1 MSKTSGDEG
10 ASKGESGA
18 AGGNVGASRARAP
31 GGSGVSRT
39 LTRIVVYYVVLLGVG
54 AILLWRYPW
63 LSQAIIEVESEAV
76 LQGEITNTLAGVPL
90 EEDAGVAGWPGVALQ
105 GLSLLGALAVMI
117 PVAWTYIIIK
127 RRGGYDQ
134 SVVHTL
140 IILPVAVTGIVII
153 VQTSVA
159 LAFSLAGIVA
169 AVRFRTTL
177 EDTKDA
183 VYVFLAIGVG
193 LAAGS
198 DRLATA
204 LLASMVF
211 NAVNLVLWKMKFGN
225 IYVDQLHRTSA
236 LGLGDVLAGPASAK
250 TALSIGDEALL
261 AAMPQSDLREVVGRV
276 ARLERYL
283 DEETEV
289 HTERK
294 LYSVLLVHTR
304 VAGEAQKVVE
314 GPLNELAVRWRLAE
328 IIPGQDGVSVLQYLV
343 RLKPSVQPGLL
354 LDTIHKEGGDHVQA
368 AELRSLR
375 SRTKRR

>member
-1 MSKTSGDEG
+1 VSEG
-10 ASKGESGA
+10 AEKK
-18 AGGNVGASRARAP
+18 
-31 GGSGVSRT
+31 GGSAKKATGGGVART
-39 LTRIVVYYVVLLGVG
+39 LTRIVAYYVLLIGGV
-54 AILLWRYPW
+54 ATLLWAYPQ
-63 LSQAIIEVESEAV
+63 LTRAIIESGDESAFAD
-76 LQGEITNTLAGVPL
+76 EITSTFGVPIT
-90 EEDAGVAGWPGVALQ
+90 EEIGVRSWESLAVE
-105 GLSLLGALAVMI
+105 GLSLLGALAIMV

-153 VQTSVA
+153 VKSSLP

-198 DRLATA
+198 QRLGTA
-204 LLASMVF
+204 LIASLVF
-211 NAVNLVLWKMKFGN
+211 NVVNLVLWRVKFGN
-225 IYVDQLHRTSA
+225 IYVDQLHRTSS
-236 LGLGDVLAGPASAK
+236 LELGDVLAGPESAN
-250 TALSIGDEALL
+250 TAISIGDQALL
-261 AAMPQSDLREVVGRV
+261 ASVPQTDLGEMVGRV

-289 HTERK
+289 QTEKK
-294 LYSVLLVHTR
+294 LYAVLLVYTDL
-304 VAGEAQKVVE
+304 AGEAQKVVE
-314 GPLNELAVRWRLAE
+314 GPLNEMAVRWRLAE
-328 IIPGQDGVSVLQYLV
+328 IIPGQEGASVLQYLV
-343 RLKPSVQPGLL
+343 RLKPGVQPGLL
-354 LDTIHKEGGDHVQA
+354 LDTIRSEGGEHVQA

-375 SRTKRR
+375 SRTKRRKPV

>member
-1 MSKTSGDEG
+1 MSEASGNGG
-10 ASKGESGA
+10 ASKSKDSGKR
-18 AGGNVGASRARAP
+18 GASNAEAGRS
-31 GGSGVSRT
+31 GGFART
-39 LTRIVVYYVVLLGVG
+39 LTRIVVFYVLLLGTIGV
-54 AILLWRYPW
+54 LLWAYPW
-63 LSQAIIEVESEAV
+63 LTQAIVEAGGEAAFTGEVTRTF
-76 LQGEITNTLAGVPL
+76 GGVPL
-90 EEDAGVAGWPGVALQ
+90 EEDVGVPGWIGLAVQA
-105 GLSLLGALAVMI
+105 LSLLGALAIMI

-153 VQTSVA
+153 VKTSVA

-198 DRLATA
+198 QRLGTA

-211 NAVNLVLWKMKFGN
+211 NVVNLVLWKMKFGN
-225 IYVDQLHRTSA
+225 IYVDQLHRTSPF
-236 LGLGDVLAGPASAK
+236 GLGETLAGPGSAR

-261 AAMPQSDLREVVGRV
+261 TAMPQSDLQEMVGRV

-283 DEETEV
+283 DEETDV
-289 HTERK
+289 HTEKK
-294 LYSVLLVHTR
+294 LYSVLLVYSRLT
-304 VAGEAQKVVE
+304 GEAQRVVE
-314 GPLNELAVRWRLAE
+314 GPLNDMAVRWRLAE
-328 IIPGQDGVSVLQYLV
+328 IIPGNDGVSALQYLV
-343 RLKPSVQPGLL
+343 RLKPGVKPGLM
-354 LDTIHKEGGDHVQA
+354 LDTIRKEGGDHVQA
-368 AELRSLR
+368 AELRSLKN
-375 SRTKRR
+375 RTKRR